1 MTPKTPET
9 PGTPG
14 NRARLWRYGR
24 YFAAAVA
31 ATGLLLIVV
40 SPVLGDNASEKLW
53 LIEPLAYI
61 GGILLAVG
69 SILVAATYI
78 SAERARVTP
87 PGDSRQEW
95 SRLTRE
101 YFDVFGH
108 DLGRPLRRI
117 LGRARDARV
126 RLDESGRDPDPA
138 FSDLIDEIEQQAPT
152 FRLMVSNIQVL
163 IELENPD
170 SEPEIEATDPAR
182 VIRNI
187 VDRYSGIAG
196 DRGAEIT
203 WWSEPEEF
211 GVVYADPAALD
222 HVVTNLVDNAVK
234 HVNEHIEI
242 RLTRNP
248 THFFVRVW
256 DDGAGIPASYLPHVF
271 DRGWTPEAAGRQ
283 ERSSSG
289 LGLFIA
295 RSAARRAGGDVT
307 LESTAAPAEDH
318 HTEATIMLPLRDR
331 PG

>member
-1 MTPKTPET
+1 M
-9 PGTPG
+9 
-14 NRARLWRYGR
+14 LWRYGR
-24 YFAAAVA
+24 YLAAVIA
-31 ATGLLLIVV
+31 LIGLLLIVV
-40 SPVLGDNASEKLW
+40 SPVFGDNATEDLW
-53 LIEPLAYI
+53 LIEPIAYV
-61 GGILLAVG
+61 GGILLSAG
-69 SILVAATYI
+69 SVLLAITFFAAQRTGGT
-78 SAERARVTP
+78 R

-126 RLDESGRDPDPA
+126 RLDESGRVPDPA
-138 FSDLIDEIEQQAPT
+138 LLELIDEIEQQAPT
-152 FRLMVSNIQVL
+152 FRLMVSNVQVL
-163 IELENPD
+163 IELEDP
-170 SEPEIEATDPAR
+170 SAEPAIEAIDPAR

-187 VDRYSGIAG
+187 VDRYSGVVG

-211 GVVYADPAALD
+211 GVVYADLAALD
-222 HVVTNLVDNAVK
+222 HVVTNLVDNAAK
-234 HVNEHIEI
+234 HVNDHIEI

-256 DDGAGIPASYLPHVF
+256 DDGDGIPASYLPHLF
-271 DRGWTPEAAGRQ
+271 DRGWTPESAGRQ

-295 RSAARRAGGDVT
+295 RTLARRCGGDVT
-307 LESTAAPAEDH
+307 LESAAAPEEDR

-331 PG
+331 PD

>member
-1 MTPKTPET
+1 MTPLRRST
-9 PGTPG
+9 
-14 NRARLWRYGR
+14 LYRYGR
-24 YFAAAVA
+24 YTAGGVAVL
-31 ATGLLLIVV
+31 GLLLIIA
-40 SPVLGDNASEKLW
+40 SPVFGDNATDDLW
-53 LIEPLAYI
+53 LIEPIAYV
-61 GGILLAVG
+61 GGILLTVG
-69 SILVAATYI
+69 ALVVAIITVAN
-78 SAERARVTP
+78 ERSNGTTP
-87 PGDSRQEW
+87 ASSSQEW

-126 RLDESGRDPDPA
+126 RLDESGREPDPV
-138 FSDLIDEIEQQAPT
+138 LLEMIDEIEQQAPT
-152 FRLMVSNIQVL
+152 FRLMVSNVQVL
-163 IELENPD
+163 IELENPEAD
-170 SEPEIEATDPAR
+170 PELEAIDPAR

-187 VDRYSGIAG
+187 VDRYSAIAAE
-196 DRGAEIT
+196 RGAEIT
-203 WWSEPEEF
+203 WWSEPAEF
-211 GVVYADPAALD
+211 GVVYADAAALD

-256 DDGAGIPASYLPHVF
+256 DDGAGIPSSYLPHLF

-295 RSAARRAGGDVT
+295 RSLVHRLDGDITV
-307 LESTAAPAEDH
+307 ESTTEPVEGH
-318 HTEATIMLPLRDR
+318 HTEATVMLPLRER
-331 PG
+331 PAS

>member
-1 MTPKTPET
+1 MSTSTCSDTTSAGPSAASWGGH
-9 PGTPG
+9 GTRGSALTSPD
-14 NRARLWRYGR
+14 
-24 YFAAAVA
+24 
-31 ATGLLLIVV
+31 AT
-40 SPVLGDNASEKLW
+40 
-53 LIEPLAYI
+53 
-61 GGILLAVG
+61 
-69 SILVAATYI
+69 
-78 SAERARVTP
+78 
-87 PGDSRQEW
+87 
-95 SRLTRE
+95 
-101 YFDVFGH
+101 
-108 DLGRPLRRI
+108 
-117 LGRARDARV
+117 
-126 RLDESGRDPDPA
+126 
-138 FSDLIDEIEQQAPT
+138 PT
-152 FRLMVSNIQVL
+152 FRLMVSNVQVL
-163 IELENPD
+163 IELENPAA
-170 SEPEIEATDPAR
+170 EPEIEATDPAR

-222 HVVTNLVDNAVK
+222 HVVTNLVDNAVN

-256 DDGAGIPASYLPHVF
+256 DDGDGIPASYLPHVF

-295 RSAARRAGGDVT
+295 RALARRCDGDVT
-307 LESTAAPAEDH
+307 LESVAAPGEDH
-318 HTEATIMLPLRDR
+318 HTEATIMLPLLER

>member
-1 MTPKTPET
+1 MTPEKPE
-9 PGTPG
+9 
-14 NRARLWRYGR
+14 RLARLWRYGR

-31 ATGLLLIVV
+31 FVGLLLIVV

-53 LIEPLAYI
+53 LIEPIAYI
-61 GGILLAVG
+61 GGILLAAG
-69 SILVAATYI
+69 SVLVAVTYI
-78 SAERARVTP
+78 ATERAVATP

-101 YFDVFGH
+101 YFDLFGH

-126 RLDESGRDPDPA
+126 RIDESGRNPDPA
-138 FSDLIDEIEQQAPT
+138 LSELIDEIEQQAPT
-152 FRLMVSNIQVL
+152 FRLMVSNVQVL
-163 IELENPD
+163 IELENPAA
-170 SEPEIEATDPAR
+170 EPEIEATDPAR

-222 HVVTNLVDNAVK
+222 HVVTNLVDNAVN

-256 DDGAGIPASYLPHVF
+256 DDGDGIPASYLPHVF

-295 RSAARRAGGDVT
+295 RALARRCDGDVT
-307 LESTAAPAEDH
+307 LESVAAPGEDH
-318 HTEATIMLPLRDR
+318 NTEATIMLPLLER

>member
-1 MTPKTPET
+1 MTSSQV
-9 PGTPG
+9 
-14 NRARLWRYGR
+14 RALWRYGR
-24 YFAAAVA
+24 YAAATVA
-31 ATGLLLIVV
+31 VIGLVLIVV
-40 SPVLGDNASEKLW
+40 SPVLGDTASSDDLW
-53 LIEPLAYI
+53 LIEPIAYI
-61 GGILLAVG
+61 GGVLLSVGSLLLAV
-69 SILVAATYI
+69 TYI
-78 SAERARVTP
+78 AAGRSQAASS
-87 PGDSRQEW
+87 GDSRQEW

-101 YFDVFGH
+101 YFDIFGH

-126 RLDESGRDPDPA
+126 RLDESGREADPA
-138 FSDLIDEIEQQAPT
+138 LASLIDEIEQQAPT
-152 FRLMVSNIQVL
+152 FRLMVSNVQVL
-163 IELENPD
+163 IELEDPGAE
-170 SEPEIEATDPAR
+170 SGVEPTDPAR

-187 VDRYSGIAG
+187 VDRYSGVAR
-196 DRGAEIT
+196 DRRAEIT
-203 WWSEPEEF
+203 WWSEPQEF
-211 GVVYADPAALD
+211 GVVYTDPAALD

-234 HVNEHIEI
+234 HVHGHIEI

-256 DDGAGIPASYLPHVF
+256 DDGDGIAASYLPHAF

-295 RSAARRAGGDVT
+295 RTLVRRSGGDVT

-331 PG
+331 PE